1 MKPESRLS
9 SEQGLAS
16 AANLARPMI
25 AGSPEV
31 FLALHFKRSF
41 DNAGFPSIKPRDS
54 ALRAVT
60 KVAVGIHVLLTRSF
74 FGDGTPRRLLQ
85 RVSLAK
91 LTSAPLRF

>member
-1 MKPESRLS
+1 MTFPLNSHEFIRIP
-9 SEQGLAS
+9 LAKHAS
-16 AANLARPMI
+16 FS
-25 AGSPEV
+25 GSFVAEV